1 MRILLVLVA
10 LILAASASTFAQ
22 RNLTEIDFERNRT
35 RYTRE
40 HFSEG
45 EDASS
50 GFDYIYFRKDKAIVM
65 IRSIWSATHTRE
77 LRIED
82 MYFRNDGLAVFR
94 RATAQQKSMG
104 VLKTGRNGGLTAQE
118 EMHFENG
125 KLVNWTQ
132 NGAPVRKVGTFWPD
146 AEKSTLETA
155 QQWVEYYADLKKS
168 SK

>member
-1 MRILLVLVA
+1 MRIVFVLVG
-10 LILAASASTFAQ
+10 LILASSASTFAQ
-22 RNLTEIDFERNRT
+22 KDLIELGFESNRN

-50 GFDYIYFRKDKAIVM
+50 GFDYIYFRNDKAIVM

-82 MYFRNDGLAVFR
+82 MYFRNGGLAVFR
-94 RATAQQKSMG
+94 RATAHQKSIG
-104 VLKTGRNGGLTAQE
+104 VLKTGRNSGLTAKE
-118 EMHFENG
+118 VMHFENG
-125 KLVNWTQ
+125 KLVSWTQ
-132 NGAPVRKVGTFWPD
+132 NGSPVSKVGTFWPD

-155 QQWVEYYADLKKS
+155 RQWVEYYADLKKS
-168 SK
+168 NK